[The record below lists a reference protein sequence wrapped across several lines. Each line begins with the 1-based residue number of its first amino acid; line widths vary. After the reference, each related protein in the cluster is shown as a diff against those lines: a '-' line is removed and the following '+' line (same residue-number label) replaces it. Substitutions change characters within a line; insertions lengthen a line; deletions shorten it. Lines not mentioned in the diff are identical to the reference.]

1 MNAMR
6 RFLNWMTLSGQQPEI
21 LQAQFRELRR
31 QVPLLYALLVVNAG
45 AVSFTHYGLAPDY
58 LTIWLLLPLF
68 LICTVRAI
76 VWLRRPGD
84 AVTPEEALYQL
95 RKTLFLSGV
104 LALAY
109 VAWSLA
115 LDSYGGPLERG
126 HVALFIAITV
136 VGCIFCLINLPQ
148 AALLV
153 MALVTGPYI
162 AYYSRLDLTVF
173 HAISMNIFLVSLVL
187 IQVLFNGHKAFTKV
201 IQSQRAL
208 AQKQQE
214 TERLSEENAI
224 LAHTDALT
232 GLPNRRHF
240 FATLQKRI
248 QEAAA
253 THGSFAV
260 GVLDLDRFKP
270 VNDTYGHHFGDLL
283 LAEAGDRLKG
293 LASSGTR
300 FQISRLG
307 GDEFGMIIEAPA
319 NELEALGQS
328 ICDIIATPYEIEG
341 IFVRIGCSCGLAVF
355 PDAGRTVHELFD
367 RSDYAL
373 YNSKTGRRGQATL
386 YSVEHERQIRSDR
399 AIESALQGADLEEEF
414 EVYLQPIL
422 DLQQG
427 GVTGFEALARW
438 NSPLLGQVSPD
449 QFIPQA
455 ERSGL
460 MRRLT
465 ITLFAK
471 ALAAMSQL
479 PAHLSLSFNLSA
491 HDITSKETV
500 LTLLTLLGRSR
511 IQPGRLMFEIT
522 ETAVMRSYEGAE
534 QSMRLLRQTGA
545 RLALDDFGTGYS
557 SLGYL
562 HRLPIDRVKI
572 DKSFV
577 SGIDDPSGHGIVSS
591 IIALCRSMSLD
602 CVVEGI
608 ETDAQRDRLKSL
620 GCRYIQG
627 YLIARPMPAKD
638 AAAWLEHTDYHQSAA
653 AAGMVSLPV
662 N

>member
-1 MNAMR
+1 MTTMR
-6 RFLNWMTLSGQQPEI
+6 RFLDWMTLSGQQPEI
-21 LQAQFRELRR
+21 LLAQFRELRR
-31 QVPLLYALLVVNAG
+31 QVPLLYALLMVNAG

-68 LICTVRAI
+68 IICSVRA
-76 VWLRRPGD
+76 VAWLRRSAD
-84 AVTPEEALYQL
+84 AVSPEEALYQL
-95 RKTLFLSGV
+95 RRTLFLSGV

-109 VAWSLA
+109 VTWSLA

-136 VGCIFCLINLPQ
+136 VGCIFCLMNLPQ

-153 MALVTGPYI
+153 MALVTVPYI
-162 AYYSRLDLTVF
+162 VYYSRLDLTVF

-187 IQVLFNGHKAFTKV
+187 IQVLFNGHKAFTNV
-201 IQSQRAL
+201 IQAQRAL

-224 LAHTDALT
+224 LAHTDVLT

-240 FATLQKRI
+240 FSALQKRI
-248 QEAAA
+248 QDASI
-253 THGSFAV
+253 TRTSFAV

-293 LASSGTR
+293 LVSSSTR
-300 FQISRLG
+300 LQISRLG
-307 GDEFGMIIEAPA
+307 GDEFGMIIEASA
-319 NELEALGQS
+319 EDLEALGQS

-399 AIESALQGADLEEEF
+399 AIESALQGADLEKEF
-414 EVYLQPIL
+414 EIYLQPIL
-422 DLQQG
+422 DLQKCR
-427 GVTGFEALARW
+427 VTGFEALARW
-438 NSPLLGQVSPD
+438 NSPLLGQVPPD

-465 ITLFAK
+465 VCLFAK
-471 ALAAMSQL
+471 ALTAISQL
-479 PAHLSLSFNLSA
+479 PPHLSLSFNLST
-491 HDITSKETV
+491 HDITCKETV
-500 LTLLTLLGRSR
+500 LALLTQLGRSR
-511 IQPGRLMFEIT
+511 IPAHRVIFEIT

-608 ETDAQRDRLKSL
+608 ETDTQRDRLQSL

-638 AAAWLEHTDYHQSAA
+638 AASWLEHSDYHQPVA
-653 AAGMVSLPV
+653 AAGVVPLPL

>member
-1 MNAMR
+1 MR
-6 RFLNWMTLSGQQPEI
+6 RFLDWMTLSGQQPEI
-21 LQAQFRELRR
+21 LLAQFRELRR
-31 QVPLLYALLVVNAG
+31 QVPLLYALLMVNAG

-68 LICTVRAI
+68 IICSVRA
-76 VWLRRPGD
+76 VAWLRRSAD
-84 AVTPEEALYQL
+84 AVSPEEALYQL
-95 RKTLFLSGV
+95 RRTLFLSGV

-109 VAWSLA
+109 VTWSLA

-136 VGCIFCLINLPQ
+136 VGCIFCLMNLPQ

-153 MALVTGPYI
+153 MALVTVPYI
-162 AYYSRLDLTVF
+162 VYYSRLDLTVF

-187 IQVLFNGHKAFTKV
+187 IQVLFNGHKAFTNV
-201 IQSQRAL
+201 IQAQRAL

-224 LAHTDALT
+224 LAHTDVLT

-240 FATLQKRI
+240 FSALQKRI
-248 QEAAA
+248 QEASS
-253 THGSFAV
+253 THTSFAV
-260 GVLDLDRFKP
+260 GVLDLDLDRFKP

-293 LASSGTR
+293 LVSSSTR
-300 FQISRLG
+300 LQISRLG

-319 NELEALGQS
+319 EDLEALGQS

-422 DLQQG
+422 DLQKG
-427 GVTGFEALARW
+427 SITGFEALARW
-438 NSPLLGQVSPD
+438 HSPLLGQVPPD

-465 ITLFAK
+465 ISLFGK

-479 PAHLSLSFNLSA
+479 PPHLSLSFNLSA

-500 LTLLTLLGRSR
+500 LTLLALLGRSS
-511 IQPGRLMFEIT
+511 IQPHRLIFEIT
-522 ETAVMRSYEGAE
+522 ETAVMRSYESAE

-577 SGIDDPSGHGIVSS
+577 SGINDPSGHGIVSS

-608 ETDAQRDRLKSL
+608 ETEAQRDRLHSL

-627 YLIARPMPAKD
+627 YLIARPMPARE
-638 AAAWLEHTDYHQSAA
+638 AAAWLEHADYHQPAA
-653 AAGMVSLPV
+653 RQGVVSLPL

>member
-1 MNAMR
+1 MTAIR
-6 RFLNWMTLSGQQPEI
+6 RFIEWMTLSGQQPEI

-31 QVPLLYALLVVNAG
+31 QVPLLYALLMVNAA

-68 LICTVRAI
+68 FICSIRITA
-76 VWLRRPGD
+76 WLRRSAD
-84 AVTPEEALYQL
+84 NISPEEALYQL
-95 RKTLFLSGV
+95 RRTLFLSGV

-109 VAWSLA
+109 VSWSLA

-126 HVALFIAITV
+126 HVALYIAITV
-136 VGCIFCLINLPQ
+136 IGCIFCLMNLPQ

-162 AYYSRLDLTVF
+162 AYYAHLDLTVF

-201 IQSQRAL
+201 IQSQQAL
-208 AQKQQE
+208 ALKQQE
-214 TERLSEENAI
+214 TERLSEENAL

-240 FATLQKRI
+240 FASLQMRI
-248 QEAAA
+248 SEA
-253 THGSFAV
+253 TEDRSSFAV

-270 VNDTYGHHFGDLL
+270 VNDTYGHHFGDILL
-283 LAEAGDRLKG
+283 MQTGDRLKT
-293 LASSGTR
+293 LASTGTR
-300 FQISRLG
+300 LQISRLG
-307 GDEFGMIIEAPA
+307 GDEFGMIINAPA
-319 NELEALGQS
+319 DELEALGQS
-328 ICDIIATPYEIEG
+328 ICDIIASPYEIEG
-341 IFVRIGCSCGLAVF
+341 ITVAIGCSCGLAVF

-386 YSVEHERQIRSDR
+386 YSAEHERQIRSDR
-399 AIESALQGADLEEEF
+399 AIESALQGADLETEF
-414 EVYLQPIL
+414 SIHLQPIL
-422 DLQQG
+422 DLQKNC
-427 GVTGFEALARW
+427 VAGFEALARW
-438 NSPLLGQVSPD
+438 ESPLLGHVPPD
-449 QFIPQA
+449 QFIPLA

-465 ITLFAK
+465 IHLFSK
-471 ALAAMSQL
+471 ALQAIAVL
-479 PAHLSLSFNLSA
+479 PPHLSLSFNLSA
-491 HDITSKETV
+491 HDITCKETV
-500 LTLLTLLGRSR
+500 LTLLTMLGRSG
-511 IQPGRLMFEIT
+511 IPANRLIFEIT

-577 SGIDDPSGHGIVSS
+577 AGIDDPSRNGIVSS

-608 ETDAQRDRLKSL
+608 ETEAQRDRLRSL
-620 GCRYIQG
+620 GCRYVQG
-627 YLIARPMPAKD
+627 YLVARPMPAME
-638 AAAWLEHTDYHQSAA
+638 AANWLEHKNELQPRLEP
-653 AAGMVSLPV
+653 GVISLPLS
-662 N
+662 